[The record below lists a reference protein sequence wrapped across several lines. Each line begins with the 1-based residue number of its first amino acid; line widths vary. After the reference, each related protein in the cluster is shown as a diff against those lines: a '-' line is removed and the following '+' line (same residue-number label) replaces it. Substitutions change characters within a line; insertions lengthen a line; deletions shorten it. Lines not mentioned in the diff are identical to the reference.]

1 MPMYIYIYHPFIYIY
16 ICILWW
22 LIIGFLTLPH
32 VSQCLNDS
40 GLRTW
45 NSAGVPW
52 ANVST
57 LACMEGQ
64 ETWYNGDVVGMVWK
78 RMEWNGMEWNGMYGG
93 HHPWDRQ
100 AKICVEELSTA
111 WPIIGSA
118 ALIHFSKTEPLVGP
132 TPNVIHL
139 RRWMPSCCLHL
150 PQRWYHTPHSNSA
163 EIPSAIAMGIF
174 F

>member
-1 MPMYIYIYHPFIYIY
+1 ME
-16 ICILWW
+16 
-22 LIIGFLTLPH
+22 
-32 VSQCLNDS
+32 
-40 GLRTW
+40 W
-45 NSAGVPW
+45 NG
-52 ANVST
+52 
-57 LACMEGQ
+57 
-64 ETWYNGDVVGMVWK
+64 
-78 RMEWNGMEWNGMYGG
+78 MEWNGMEWNGMYGG

-150 PQRWYHTPHSNSA
+150 PQRWYHTPHSIRWDPICHPPWEYFLSWGRVPTHSQVSCCWLHSSA
-163 EIPSAIAMGIF
+163 HWKWPWDHGMEWGSSMGPQMF
-174 F
+174 TRKKT